1 MGRGLVFINDGR
13 IAYVAYDSADSK
25 DAHASI
31 WCIDE
36 TGTVPTSTRTIS
48 SKDIE
53 GFDIDIESPM
63 PDSVGGFYFV
73 AESGDLN
80 ASLSSTD
87 IATKVYHYTSDKEL
101 FATPSINVT

>member
-1 MGRGLVFINDGR
+1 MTDVS
-13 IAYVAYDSADSK
+13 AYDSADSK

-80 ASLSSTD
+80 VSLS
-87 IATKVYHYTSDKEL
+87 
-101 FATPSINVT
+101 